1 MLWEFGEGSL
11 SGRAP
16 HPHVFRPPM
25 FDLRFQG
32 AVIVWVALVAGVG
45 AIFFFT

>member
-11 SGRAP
+11 RTP